1 MRFQSGANLTTR
13 ALEIPYHSGLVP
25 NFQIWMSVLLFQYDR
40 IIRGKPISL
49 VIFQLAFPLIIVKNK
64 LLVGLK

>member
-25 NFQIWMSVLLFQYDR
+25 NFQIWMSVLLFR
-40 IIRGKPISL
+40 IIRGSPIS
-49 VIFQLAFPLIIVKNK
+49 VTIFQLAFPLIIVKNK